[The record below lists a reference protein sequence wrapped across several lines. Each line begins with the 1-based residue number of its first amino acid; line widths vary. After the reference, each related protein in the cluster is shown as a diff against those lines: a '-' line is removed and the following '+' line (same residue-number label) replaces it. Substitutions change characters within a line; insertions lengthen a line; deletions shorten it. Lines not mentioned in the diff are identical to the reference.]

1 MVINGKKESKEGI
14 FWQQMN
20 IFKPVLPVEEIRKV
34 KRHSLLFA
42 KICTSDSW

>member
-1 MVINGKKESKEGI
+1 MVINGKKESKEVI

-20 IFKPVLPVEEIRKV
+20 IFKPVLPVEEIRQV
-34 KRHSLLFA
+34 NRQSQLFG